1 MDFSRPQGPFMV
13 HYECFG
19 LEKGLA
25 WVKSVHIF
33 PIHVVFASRMGANV
47 GMRALT

>member
-1 MDFSRPQGPFMV
+1 MGFSRPQGPFMV

-19 LEKGLA
+19 LGKGLA

-33 PIHVVFASRMGANV
+33 PIHVVLPPAWVPMLV
-47 GMRALT
+47 GER